1 METIIPMRRSLKS
14 ATTSSSSPNYNTH
27 TINPKRMKRAILYI
41 RVSTDEQADKGFSLA
56 SQEEYL
62 KKYCGVNG
70 IEIIHTF
77 IEDHS
82 AKTFNRPEFKKMMAF
97 CKKNK
102 ADIDFLLFVKWDRFS
117 RNTKDSYQM
126 IHEFKKLNIESRA
139 IEQPLDLSV
148 PESKIMLAIYLAS
161 PEVENDRRSLNVFN
175 GMRKAKKE
183 GRYMGSAPLGYKNTR
198 DENNKPIVAP
208 DKNARFIRQAFE
220 YMSTGNFTQ
229 EEIRQRLRSK
239 GFVCSRNGFNKILRN
254 PVYAGRLFVPA
265 YKDESD
271 CYIKGSHEAIVD
283 EGLFLK
289 VQELLNQRKP
299 VNTAKNT
306 CREEFPLRG
315 YLQCASCGK
324 LLTGSSGLSKSK
336 RRYYYYHCTKGCKE
350 IYSADKVHA
359 AFDELLRSIVSKKE
373 AMDLHQRIL
382 KAFFG
387 QSNEER
393 LLSIQNIQSEIDKNK
408 ARINKA
414 MQMMLDGEIES
425 GEYKGIKSRFEM
437 ANATLLRERASLEM
451 DKVDYVPKIN
461 GCFNLLRE
469 LDKFYREA
477 SVSVKQKIVCLNFPE
492 KLIYENGRI
501 QTPKMN
507 EVLSLIMLGTN
518 KLEHKKR
525 DKEKN
530 FFTLSPEVSLQGFKP
545 RLF

>member
-1 METIIPMRRSLKS
+1 
-14 ATTSSSSPNYNTH
+14 
-27 TINPKRMKRAILYI
+27 MKRAILYT

-56 SQEEYL
+56 SQEDYL
-62 KKYCGVNG
+62 RKYCVANNV
-70 IEIIHTF
+70 EIIHTF
-77 IEDHS
+77 VEDHS
-82 AKTFNRPEFKKMMAF
+82 AKTFNRPEFKKMLSF

-102 ADIDFLLFVKWDRFS
+102 SDIDLLLFVKWDRFS

-126 IHEFKKLNIESRA
+126 IHEFKKLNIEARA

-183 GRYMGSAPLGYKNTR
+183 GRYMGSAPLGYRNAR
-198 DENNKPIVAP
+198 DEKNRPIVAP
-208 DKNARFIRQAFE
+208 DKNAPFIREAFE
-220 YMSTGNFTQ
+220 DMASGNFTQ
-229 EEIRQRLRSK
+229 EEIRRRLKSK
-239 GFVCSRNGFNKILRN
+239 GFVCSKNGLNKLLRN

-265 YKDESD
+265 FKDESE
-271 CYIKGSHEAIVD
+271 CYIKGTHEPIID

-289 VQELLNQRKP
+289 VQEIINGRKP
-299 VNTAKNT
+299 INTTKNT

-315 YLQCASCGK
+315 FLKCCKCGK
-324 LLTGSSGLSKSK
+324 LLTGSSALSRLK

-350 IYSADKVHA
+350 IYSSEKVHA
-359 AFDELLRSIVSKKE
+359 AFAELLRGIVAKKE
-373 AMDLHQRIL
+373 VMDLYQQIL
-382 KAFFG
+382 KSFFG
-387 QSNEER
+387 QTNDER
-393 LLSIQNIQSEIDKNK
+393 LLKIQKVQAEIDKNK

-425 GEYKGIKSRFEM
+425 FDYKAIKSKFEM
-437 ANATLLRERASLEM
+437 SNTTLLQERASLEM
-451 DKVDYVPKIN
+451 DKVDYSSTIN
-461 GCFNLLRE
+461 GSFNLLKH
-469 LDKFYREA
+469 LDKFYDEA
-477 SVSVKQKIVCLNFPE
+477 SVSVKQKIVGLNFPE

-507 EVLSLIMLGTN
+507 EVLSLIMLEN
-518 KLEHKKR
+518 SVLEHKKR